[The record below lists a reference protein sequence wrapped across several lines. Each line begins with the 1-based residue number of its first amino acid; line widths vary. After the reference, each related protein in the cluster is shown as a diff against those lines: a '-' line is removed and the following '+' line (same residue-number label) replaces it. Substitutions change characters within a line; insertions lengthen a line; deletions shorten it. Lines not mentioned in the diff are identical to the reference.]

1 MAIGIVALDR
11 VQGERSAIH
20 RFTIDDTGIVHVELL
35 SPLVLLLLLVF
46 ISLSPAHCKRCAVEA
61 SVAMMGDGMS

>member
-1 MAIGIVALDR
+1 MAIGIVALDL

-35 SPLVLLLLLVF
+35 SPLVLLLLVF

-61 SVAMMGDGMS
+61 SAAMMGDGMS